1 MIKAFLSHSS
11 KDKAGYVRN
20 VANWLEK
27 DNIVYDEF
35 TFEEGERSLDE
46 ILLGLDK
53 AELFVFFISENSL
66 NSEWVKTEV
75 SGAKQRLD
83 EKTLSKVY
91 PIIIDGSIKFDD
103 PRIPDWLR
111 TYNMKPISRSS
122 VAARR
127 IHTKLREICWKKYP
141 KLELRDNFFAGR
153 NSETDKFEG
162 RIHDFFLN
170 KPLAIFCSGF
180 PGVGRRTLLHYSL
193 RKTDVTQDPFK
204 PASIAIDRDASIEE
218 FILKL
223 NDFGLI
229 DFGESLLNMNDKSLD
244 EKVSIIHKFM
254 DAAHEAREI
263 FYIVDSGAI
272 ANYQKE
278 VSDWFK
284 KAILEYEG
292 KKYPVFCIASKY
304 KVIFK
309 NQPKSDL
316 FFFLELSELS
326 VSDRK
331 NFFSKLCGFY
341 NLDITE
347 QQFTDVCNVLS
358 GYPDQVKYA
367 ADMLLND
374 SQINFEDKIV
384 TLAQY
389 NSDKASVL
397 LAKHENCEKTSNFIR
412 MLSRFEVIST
422 EFIFSIVDE
431 ETYYPILED
440 LAAQHIVELIGLDN
454 EIVRVN
460 DIVRDY
466 IARNRI
472 KLDPELQRLV
482 SEKVAETV
490 RDDNLFELDSSETI
504 FSIKESLKN
513 GIVVDE
519 RFMIPTHYLRCM
531 KDLYHNRGSLKR
543 IIELADI
550 ILAKKDNI
558 DSSSLQDIRYYLC
571 LALAKTKNDRFMTEV
586 QLIKGDEHSFLL
598 GFFYR
603 LQGRF
608 DEALTRFNLIKDK
621 RYVNARA
628 KREIVQVYV
637 QLGEYEKALKYAKE
651 NYEKE
656 RGNQFHTQA
665 YFNSLI
671 NSDDAIHHE
680 RKLKELIDNLR
691 SINSEQSIE
700 MADIADALFHA
711 KIKQNKTRSLDLIK
725 DCVARYPDNHYPLL
739 GYCDIALIFSDKIEF
754 KTAIEKIQNLND
766 SQLSSRTLN
775 RYLALD
781 AAFSGDEDGALNFVR
796 RDLDRYP
803 EESRIKLCEALRELA
818 RRNLS

>member
-11 KDKAGYVRN
+11 KDKASYVRN
-20 VANWLEK
+20 VANWLDKEQ
-27 DNIVYDEF
+27 IVYDEY

-53 AELFVFFISENSL
+53 AELFVLFISEHSL
-66 NSEWVKTEV
+66 NSEWVKTEI
-75 SGAKQRLD
+75 SEAKQRLD
-83 EKTLSKVY
+83 TQALFKVY
-91 PIIIDGSIKFDD
+91 PIIIDSSIKFDD

-111 TYNMKPISRSS
+111 TYNMKPITRAP

-127 IHTKLREICWKKYP
+127 IHTKLREICWKKHP
-141 KLELRDNFFAGR
+141 KFKLRDNFFAGR
-153 NSETDKFEG
+153 NTETDHFEG
-162 RIHDFFLN
+162 RLLDFFKD

-180 PGVGRRTLLHYSL
+180 PGVGRRTLLHYVL
-193 RKTDVTQDPFK
+193 KKTDVTQDPFK

-223 NDFGLI
+223 NDFGLV
-229 DFGESLLNMNDKSLD
+229 DFGSELLNMTDKSLD
-244 EKVSIIHKFM
+244 DKIAIIHKFM
-254 DAAHEAREI
+254 DAAHDAREI

-272 ANYQKE
+272 ANYKKE
-278 VSDWFK
+278 ISDWFK
-284 KAILEYEG
+284 KAILEYKG
-292 KKYPVFCIASKY
+292 KKQPVFCIASKY

-309 NQPKSDL
+309 NQPRSDL

-326 VSDRK
+326 VSDRT
-331 NFFSKLCGFY
+331 NYFSKLCQHY
-341 NLDITE
+341 ELDITKD
-347 QQFTDVCNVLS
+347 QFQDVCNVLS

-367 ADMLLND
+367 ADMLVND
-374 SQINFEDKIV
+374 SQIKFEDKIG

-397 LAKHENCEKTSNFIR
+397 LAKHEDCEKTSNFIR

-422 EFIFSIVDE
+422 EFVFSIVDE

-440 LAAQHIVELIGLDN
+440 LASQHIVELIGLDN

-472 KLDPELQRLV
+472 KLDQRLQKLV
-482 SEKVAETV
+482 SEKVAATV
-490 RDDNLFELDSSETI
+490 TDDDLFELDSSETI
-504 FSIKESLKN
+504 FAIKESLKQ
-513 GIVVDE
+513 GIQVDE

-550 ILAKKDNI
+550 ILAKQDNI
-558 DSSSLQDIRYYLC
+558 DESSLQDIRYYLC
-571 LALAKTKNDRFMTEV
+571 LALAKTKDERFMREV

-603 LQGRF
+603 LQGRY
-608 DEALTRFNLIKDK
+608 DEALSRFNPIKEN
-621 RYVNARA
+621 RYVSSRT

-637 QLGEYEKALKYAKE
+637 QLGEYGKALKYAKE

-671 NSDDAIHHE
+671 NSEDAIVHE
-680 RKLKELIDNLR
+680 RKLQELIDNLR

-711 KIKQNKTRSLDLIK
+711 KIKQNKSRSLDLIK
-725 DCVARYPDNHYPLL
+725 DCVARYPNNHYPLL
-739 GYCDIALIFSDKIEF
+739 GYCDIALIFSDKYEF
-754 KTAIEKIQNLND
+754 KEAVSELQKLRD
-766 SQLSSRTLN
+766 SQLSPRTLN
-775 RYLALD
+775 RYLALE
-781 AAFSGDEDGALNFVR
+781 AAFSGNEDQALAFVR
-796 RDLDRYP
+796 ADLGRYP
-803 EESRIKLCEALRELA
+803 EDSRTKFNEALIDLS
-818 RRNLS
+818 RRNL